1 MNLTEMQDRLLITA
15 GDYCATISKVE
26 LRPSKSKPGLS
37 NISVVLDI
45 TLDSGRTAKVFDL
58 LPPLHNDVANTLVN
72 DGVVW
77 RYASYLKACDMQ
89 LAADANIT
97 TRMFS
102 LELEKALHSGVV
114 FTVSVGKEV
123 SKEWGARN
131 KVTGVKP
138 LSEAVQSV
146 IKSQRHDSDTDAPA
160 QPSALSNVGEQSDAS
175 EDAQLS

>member
-15 GDYCATISKVE
+15 GDYCATLAKVE
-26 LRPSKSKPGLS
+26 LRPSKSKPGLQ
-37 NISVVLDI
+37 NIAISLDI

-58 LPPLHNDVANTLVN
+58 LPPMHNDTDCTLVN
-72 DGVVW
+72 DGVLW

-89 LAADANIT
+89 FDSNANLN
-97 TRMFS
+97 TRMFC
-102 LELEKALHSGVV
+102 LELERALNTGVV
-114 FTVSVGKEV
+114 FTASVSKEV
-123 SKEWGARN
+123 SKEWGSRN
-131 KVTGVKP
+131 KVSGVKP

-160 QPSALSNVGEQSDAS
+160 QPSALSNVGEQSDPS

>member
-1 MNLTEMQDRLLITA
+1 MNITEMQDRLLITP
-15 GDYCATISKVE
+15 GDYCATIYKVE
-26 LRPSKSKPGLS
+26 LRPSKSKPGLF

-58 LPPLHNDVANTLVN
+58 LPPLHNDTDCTLVN

-77 RYASYLKACDMQ
+77 RYAHYLKACDMQ
-89 LAADANIT
+89 LDSDATIT

-102 LELEKALHSGVV
+102 LELEKALNSGVV

-123 SKEWGARN
+123 SKDYGARN

-138 LSEAVQSV
+138 LSEAVQAV

-160 QPSALSNVGEQSDAS
+160 QPSALSNVGEQSDPS